1 MTALP
6 DSLAKEGLFCCW
18 RYEERNG
25 RRTKVPYQ
33 PDTGQGAK
41 SNDPRSF
48 VSYET
53 AMQASGYDG
62 IGIGIFNGICAIDL
76 DGCVTDSGYYH
87 ELFDE
92 ALTAFNA
99 KQKRKD
105 RCIENYYEKIRDGK
119 QEKPFYEVIFQIGN
133 VEDMSSTGK
142 NGELARTIL
151 DKFMRSFQERNPN
164 LHVFSAHLHM
174 DEATPHLHIDFIP
187 FTTGSKRGLSTR
199 VSLKQA
205 LADQGIIGEGRSMT
219 ERAVWVQKQKE
230 ALAEIMLEHGIEW
243 EQKGEHREHLSVLEY
258 KREQRTQELAEL
270 EQTIQHVQ
278 QQQIDIEAVAQIKAK
293 PLPFSSKV
301 SIAREDYEK
310 LATAAEKYV
319 VQEKQEGKLK
329 KLLKEAKK
337 TIVDLKNTITDL
349 KVQLAAA
356 RAELGKYKSVRSDLR
371 TGQLEQ
377 ENKDLRSKLRRYEE
391 IIDRN
396 SLWAYFS
403 RHRGK
408 THMRDDAR

>member
-1 MTALP
+1 MIEIIVISEVIPIKRTISAM
-6 DSLAKEGLFCCW
+6 SCKGVIAH
-18 RYEERNG
+18 N
-25 RRTKVPYQ
+25 RRTYTAENV
-33 PDTGQGAK
+33 
-41 SNDPRSF
+41 DPERSHLNIE
-48 VSYET
+48 YCYTPIE
-53 AMQASGYDG
+53 QA
-62 IGIGIFNGICAIDL
+62 
-76 DGCVTDSGYYH
+76 YH